1 MSITATELKLN
12 LGRYLLLSRTE
23 DINIT
28 KNGKP
33 IARLTKPSEEVYRTD
48 RTDKDDDTTVVQLDI
63 QKKAC
68 SLINQLPEDSISALI
83 EIMIRMLPS
92 QDAGPSFQDKTVSVK
107 RRAYL
112 ELQEIRK
119 ELSGYDFSEEDLA
132 NGLEE
137 KYGTL

>member
-33 IARLTKPSEEVYRTD
+33 IARLTKPSEEEYGTD
-48 RTDKDDDTTVVQLDI
+48 RTDKADNTTVVQLDI

-68 SLINQLPEDSISALI
+68 SLINRLPEDSVSALI

-92 QDAGPSFQDKTVSVK
+92 QDVGPSFQDKTVSVK